1 MNTEKEIRVLLVEYG
16 KKLVDSGLVQG
27 TWGNLSIRVD
37 DEYMITTP
45 SGLDY
50 TRLTPADMV
59 KVNINTLEYMGAQK
73 PTSEKG
79 IHASVYRMRKEVGA
93 VIHTHSK
100 YCAIFA
106 AAGKDM
112 PIEDPRM
119 EEIFGKQVNLAAYGL
134 PGTRKLMK
142 NTMAAL
148 GENFG
153 CIMANHG
160 MLACGKDIETAFY
173 HCSSLEEC
181 GRRYIDSRFDKI

>member
-1 MNTEKEIRVLLVEYG
+1 
-16 KKLVDSGLVQG
+16 
-27 TWGNLSIRVD
+27 
-37 DEYMITTP
+37 MITTP

-106 AAGKDM
+106 AAGKGYAHRRSPDG
-112 PIEDPRM
+112 R
-119 EEIFGKQVNLAAYGL
+119 NLW
-134 PGTRKLMK
+134 
-142 NTMAAL
+142 
-148 GENFG
+148 
-153 CIMANHG
+153 
-160 MLACGKDIETAFY
+160 ETSEF
-173 HCSSLEEC
+173 SSLWFAGDEETDEKYYGSS
-181 GRRYIDSRFDKI
+181 GREFRMYYGQSRNACLW